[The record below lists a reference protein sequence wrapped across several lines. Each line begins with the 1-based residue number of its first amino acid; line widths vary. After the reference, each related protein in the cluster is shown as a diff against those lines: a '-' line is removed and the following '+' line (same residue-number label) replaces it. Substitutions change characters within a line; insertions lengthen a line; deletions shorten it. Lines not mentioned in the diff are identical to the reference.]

1 MRGSYYQLFH
11 HGGPYHI
18 KTSSLICRVN
28 QRTDFCVIGASAIKR
43 VKRSVYEKDNEYI
56 EKNQG
61 DLNATIL
68 HFRAGVK

>member
-28 QRTDFCVIGASAIKR
+28 QRTDFCVIGASVIKR
-43 VKRSVYEKDNEYI
+43 VKGSVYEKDNEYI

-68 HFRAGVK
+68 HFKAGVK

>member
-28 QRTDFCVIGASAIKR
+28 QRTDFYVIGASVIKR
-43 VKRSVYEKDNEYI
+43 VKGSVYEKDNEYI
-56 EKNQG
+56 KKNQG
-61 DLNATIL
+61 DLNAAIL
-68 HFRAGVK
+68 HFKAGVK